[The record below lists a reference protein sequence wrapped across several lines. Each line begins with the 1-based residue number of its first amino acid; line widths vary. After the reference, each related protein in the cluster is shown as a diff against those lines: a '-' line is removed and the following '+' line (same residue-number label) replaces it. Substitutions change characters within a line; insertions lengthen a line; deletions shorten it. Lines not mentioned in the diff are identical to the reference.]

1 MIEALYEIGKIQPAG
16 DFLEEYIEDIGSG
29 YKHVFKILF
38 NIDNPSHF
46 QYKEIAYE
54 EFNKSNKLKYFYK
67 RGSSRGAD
75 RSPTSKITEL
85 KKTFNEKILKSIR
98 SFIKDN
104 ETILSE
110 EGKLFLENLDRCINL
125 RQEDI
130 LNDLISLT
138 KESMEILSD
147 EETIK
152 EGGILTI
159 AFEKDSKIIALGD
172 MEIFKN
178 TINQQEKSAFKSY
191 YYSKTRN
198 EDCRG
203 FDTPCYI
210 CKQKKPEV
218 WGLVGTFKYYTIDKP
233 GMVTGGFVQEAAWKN
248 YPVCPDCMIILE
260 RGKKFLEE
268 NLRYQFCGF
277 NYFIIPQLSLDDKKI
292 LAGVIHKLQHMPD
305 FTLAEKESARIER
318 AEEKIIKELASER
331 NFINF
336 NFLFFKEEQSGAV
349 FNILLYL
356 QEIAPTR
363 LKKLIEAKSIVDEEE
378 DKKYQVFSP
387 VKLKND
393 KEVNFDFRFA
403 LIRNFFPGKKKG
415 EKLQTENKEKIG
427 FDKEFLS
434 IIDHIFIGHNIAFEL
449 LLRRFMSRIRR
460 EFLNDDRPYHF
471 TTLYA
476 YKILLY
482 IDRLKLLK
490 RRIFKMINTT
500 KTDYLADFFTEHQ
513 IFDDDTKKAV
523 FLEGVLA
530 EKLLN
535 IQYRERNSKPFRA
548 RLNGLK
554 IDEKV
559 ARRLL
564 PEMIN
569 KLEEYDK
576 NYYKELEQGI
586 AAYMLNASFSA
597 YPVDEL
603 SFYFTLGMSLANKV
617 LPKIKEEEKEMN
629 HE

>member
-16 DFLEEYIEDIGSG
+16 DFLEEYIEDIGTG
-29 YKHVFKILF
+29 YKHVFKIVF

-54 EFNKSNKLKYFYK
+54 EFNKANKLKYFYK
-67 RGSSRGAD
+67 KGSPRGPD
-75 RSPTSKITEL
+75 RSPTSKITNL
-85 KKTFNEKILKSIR
+85 PKTFNEKILKSIR
-98 SFIKDN
+98 SFLKDN
-104 ETILSE
+104 AAILPAD
-110 EGKLFLENLDRCINL
+110 GKLFLENLDQSINL
-125 RQEDI
+125 RKEDI
-130 LNDLISLT
+130 LTDLISLT
-138 KESMEILSD
+138 GESMEVLSD
-147 EETIK
+147 EKAIK
-152 EGGILTI
+152 DGGILTL
-159 AFEKDSKIIALGD
+159 AFEKDNQIISIGD
-172 MEIFKN
+172 MEIFRN
-178 TINQQEKSAFKSY
+178 TINQQEKLAFKSY

-198 EDCRG
+198 EECRG

-210 CKQKKPEV
+210 CKQRKPEV
-218 WGLVGTFKYYTIDKP
+218 WGLVGTFKSYTIDKP
-233 GMVTGGFVQEAAWKN
+233 GMVSGGFDQEAAWKN
-248 YPVCPDCMIILE
+248 YPVCPGCMIILE

-277 NYFIIPQLSLDDKKI
+277 YYFIIPQLSLDDKQI
-292 LAGVIHKLQHMPD
+292 LSGVLHRLQNMPG
-305 FTLAEKESARIER
+305 FTLAEKEAARIER
-318 AEEKIIKELASER
+318 AEEKIIKELAQEK

-363 LKKLIEAKSIVDEEE
+363 LKRLIEAKSIVDNEE
-378 DKKYQVFSP
+378 DKKYQAFSP

-427 FDKEFLS
+427 FDKDFLS
-434 IIDHIFIGHNIAFEL
+434 IIEHIFIGHKIAFEL
-449 LLRRFMSRIRR
+449 LLRRFMSRIRM

-471 TTLYA
+471 TTLNA
-476 YKILLY
+476 YKIVLY
-482 IDRLKLLK
+482 IDLLKLLK
-490 RRIFKMINTT
+490 RRTFKMVNTT
-500 KTDYLADFFTEHQ
+500 QTDYLAVFFTEHP

-586 AAYMLNASFSA
+586 ASYMLNASFSA

-617 LPKIKEEEKEMN
+617 LAKNKEEEKEMN

>member
-29 YKHVFKILF
+29 YKHVFKIVF
-38 NIDNPSHF
+38 NIDDPSHL

-54 EFNKSNKLKYFYK
+54 EFNKANKLKYFYK
-67 RGSSRGAD
+67 KGSPRGTD
-75 RSPTSKITEL
+75 RSPTSKITGL

-98 SFIKDN
+98 SFLKDN
-104 ETILSE
+104 SKIISA
-110 EGKLFLENLDRCINL
+110 EGKLFLENLDQCIKL

-130 LNDLISLT
+130 FKDLKSLA
-138 KESMEILSD
+138 KESMEILMD
-147 EETIK
+147 KDTITD
-152 EGGILTI
+152 GGILTL
-159 AFEKDSKIIALGD
+159 AFEKKSQIISLGD
-172 MEIFKN
+172 MEIFRT

-198 EDCRG
+198 EECRG
-203 FDTPCYI
+203 FDTHCYI
-210 CKQKKPEV
+210 CKQRKPEV
-218 WGLVGTFKYYTIDKP
+218 WGLVGTFKSYTIDKP
-233 GMVTGGFVQEAAWKN
+233 GMVTGGFDQESAWKN

-268 NLRYQFCGF
+268 NLKYQFCGF
-277 NYFIIPQLSLDDKKI
+277 NYFIIPQLSLNDKQI
-292 LAGVIHKLQHMPD
+292 LSGVLHRLQNMPG
-305 FTLAEKESARIER
+305 FTLAEKEATRIQRTEER
-318 AEEKIIKELASER
+318 IIKELSMEK

-356 QEIAPTR
+356 HEIAPTR
-363 LKKLIEAKSIVDEEE
+363 LKKLIEAKSIVDKYE

-393 KEVNFDFRFA
+393 KVINFDFRFA
-403 LIRNFFPGKKKG
+403 LIRNFF
-415 EKLQTENKEKIG
+415 TNNKIEG
-427 FDKEFLS
+427 NFDKDFLS
-434 IIDHIFIGHNIAFEL
+434 IVDHIFIHHKIAFEL
-449 LLRRFMSRIRR
+449 LLRRFMGRIRR
-460 EFLNDDRPYHF
+460 EFLNDNRPYHF
-471 TTLYA
+471 TTLNA
-476 YKILLY
+476 YKIVLY
-482 IDRLKLLK
+482 IDRLKILK
-490 RRIFKMINTT
+490 RRMFKMVNMTQS
-500 KTDYLADFFTEHQ
+500 DYLADFFNENP

-535 IQYRERNSKPFRA
+535 IQYHERNSKPFRS